1 MCALAWCSC
10 VLGAVLGIS
19 DKMEARPQPPLLI
32 PQVRFQDEGVRPCDP
47 DLLFPFFC

>member
-19 DKMEARPQPPLLI
+19 DKMEARPQPPLLVL
-32 PQVRFQDEGVRPCDP
+32 QAWTQDERVRPYNS
-47 DLLFPFFC
+47 DLLFPLLG